1 METAAIYAFGAA
13 ICWTLAGLFGHAP
26 ARALGSLHFNRLR
39 MIAAA
44 GILAVLLVITGR
56 DLSFDLVFIWPLILS
71 SVIGIVLGDFFLFLT
86 MRRLGPRRTNI
97 LFTSNAPM
105 TAILGWLILGEV
117 LAGHDVVAVIIA
129 FIGIC
134 LAIIYGKHRD
144 LIHVWEDVTPPLSLG
159 VLFGLLAALGQAIS
173 AIIIRPVMSDGMDP
187 VMASLIRVM
196 IAALFFWATYPF
208 DNSQRKKPILPE
220 PKILV
225 NIFFNG
231 LFGLGVGMALFL
243 KALETGHIA
252 IVAILTATTP
262 VLILP
267 FVWART
273 GMMPA
278 WGAWIG
284 AVLVVACA
292 SLLIF

>member
-1 METAAIYAFGAA
+1 LETAAIYAFGAA

-39 MIAAA
+39 MLASTAIMAA
-44 GILAVLLVITGR
+44 LLVLTGR
-56 DLSFDLVFIWPLILS
+56 AFTFDPVFIWPLVLS

-97 LFTSNAPM
+97 LFASNAPM
-105 TAILGWLILGEV
+105 TALLGWLLLGEV
-117 LAGHDVVAVIIA
+117 LALYDGIAVLFA

-134 LAIIYGKHRD
+134 LAIIYGKRRD
-144 LIHVWEDVTPPLSLG
+144 LMHVWEEVTPPLSLG
-159 VLFGLLAALGQAIS
+159 ILFGLLAALGQAIS
-173 AIIIRPVMSDGMDP
+173 AIIMRPVMSDGLDP

-196 IAALFFWATYPF
+196 IAALFFWASYPF
-208 DNSQRKKPILPE
+208 DKAQHKKPILPDA
-220 PKILV
+220 KMLV
-225 NIFFNG
+225 HVFFNG

-243 KALETGHIA
+243 KALESGHVG

-273 GMMPA
+273 RVMPA
-278 WGAWIG
+278 WGAWVG
-284 AVLVVACA
+284 AFMVVVCA
-292 SLLIF
+292 SLLVL

>member
-39 MIAAA
+39 MVAAA
-44 GILAVLLVITGR
+44 GIMAVLLVMTGR
-56 DLSFDLVFIWPLILS
+56 SFTLDLVFIWPLVLS
-71 SVIGIVLGDFFLFLT
+71 SIIGIVLGDFFLFLT

-97 LFTSNAPM
+97 LFASNAPM
-105 TAILGWLILGEV
+105 TALLGWLILGEV
-117 LAGHDVVAVIIA
+117 LAMHDAVAVIIA
-129 FIGIC
+129 FTGIC
-134 LAIIYGKHRD
+134 LAIIYGKRRD
-144 LIHVWEDVTPPLSLG
+144 LMHVWEDVTPPLSLG
-159 VLFGLLAALGQAIS
+159 ILFGLLAALGQAVS
-173 AIIIRPVMSDGMDP
+173 AIIIRHAMSEGLDP
-187 VMASLIRVM
+187 IMASLIRVM
-196 IAALFFWATYPF
+196 IAAVFFWASYPF
-208 DNSQRKKPILPE
+208 DKTQRSKPILPDG
-220 PKILV
+220 KILV
-225 NIFFNG
+225 NVFFNG

-267 FVWART
+267 FVWTRT

-278 WGAWIG
+278 WGAWVG
-284 AVLVVACA
+284 AFLVVACA
-292 SLLIF
+292 SLLVL

>member
-1 METAAIYAFGAA
+1 METAAIYALAAA

-44 GILAVLLVITGR
+44 GIMAVLLVVTGR
-56 DLSFDLVFIWPLILS
+56 AFTFDPVFIWPLVLS
-71 SVIGIVLGDFFLFLT
+71 SVIGIVLGDFFLFMT

-97 LFTSNAPM
+97 LFASNAPM
-105 TAILGWLILGEV
+105 TALLGWLILGEV
-117 LAGHDVVAVIIA
+117 LALHDGFAVILA

-134 LAIIYGKHRD
+134 LAIIYGKRRD
-144 LIHVWEDVTPPLSLG
+144 LMHIWEDVTPPLSLG
-159 VLFGLLAALGQAIS
+159 ILFGLLAALGQAVS
-173 AIIIRPVMSDGMDP
+173 AIIIRPAMSDGLDP
-187 VMASLIRVM
+187 IMASLIRVI

-208 DNSQRKKPILPE
+208 DKTQRNKPFLPDA
-220 PKILV
+220 KLIMH
-225 NIFFNG
+225 IFFNG

-273 GMMPA
+273 GVMPA
-278 WGAWIG
+278 WGAWVG
-284 AVLVVACA
+284 AFLVVACA
-292 SLLIF
+292 SLLVL

>member
-26 ARALGSLHFNRLR
+26 ARTLGSLHFNRLR

-44 GILAVLLVITGR
+44 VIMAVLLVITGR

-97 LFTSNAPM
+97 LFASNAPM

-117 LAGHDVVAVIIA
+117 LAAHDGVAVIIA

-134 LAIIYGKHRD
+134 LAIIYGKRRD
-144 LIHVWEDVTPPLSLG
+144 LMHVWEDVTPPVSLG

-173 AIIIRPVMSDGMDP
+173 AIIIRPVMSAGMDP

-208 DNSQRKKPILPE
+208 DKAQRKKPILPE

-225 NIFFNG
+225 NVFFNG

-278 WGAWIG
+278 WGAWVG
-284 AVLVVACA
+284 AFLVVACA
-292 SLLIF
+292 SLLVF